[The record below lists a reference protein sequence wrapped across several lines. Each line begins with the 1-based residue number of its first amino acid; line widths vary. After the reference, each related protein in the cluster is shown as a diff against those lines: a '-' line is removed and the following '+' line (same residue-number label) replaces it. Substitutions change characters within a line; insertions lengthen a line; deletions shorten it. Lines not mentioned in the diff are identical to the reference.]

1 MNMFLISGFIR
12 RVVEYP
18 ERHACGYDQRYE
30 LIPAG
35 YLEPEPCFDHKK
47 RSAASALH
55 ATGLFHLDC
64 SIGYFSSLILIFCPA
79 NMSDGFLRSFS
90 LASASTVVLYRL
102 AISHSVSPFLTV

>member
-1 MNMFLISGFIR
+1 LNMFLISGFIR

-35 YLEPEPCFDHKK
+35 YLEPEPCFDHEKK
-47 RSAASALH
+47 N
-55 ATGLFHLDC
+55 